1 MVVFDHDTCGRNRIA
16 TYAHY
21 RSNPPA
27 ERRWSLQRH
36 RSGGAEGI
44 ARIARMVGWL
54 TGSPGL
60 HEAATRSCQP
70 SACCRPACLIANN
83 AATAAFPAAAS
94 VPGMSP
100 FWARLGPAPNGIPD
114 RSPVVWRRRL
124 PARTGAIE
132 TGQQCRAAT
141 RQELRPTRPCAI
153 RTMRLQARRLRDPV
167 GRGRHMSHRP
177 PWSPGSKAPPLARA
191 SPAFC
196 GSWRRSRCRRSVVAR
211 RAAAR
216 RTGQPSHHRRT
227 ASATRPLGCAQISGL
242 AAISL
247 LVSQPARRGKHNARS
262 HAQRLGRS
270 RPANQYC
277 RHRLLCLIECDRHH
291 SRLRRSHPPCPGVGK
306 ILFYL
311 SIVTLAHC
319 TERRRP
325 QPEFLSPKSGYD
337 GGTETDIGPVPQY
350 GSIQISKAPQIQKRL
365 ARCLGT
371 SAGSY

>member
-1 MVVFDHDTCGRNRIA
+1 
-16 TYAHY
+16 
-21 RSNPPA
+21 
-27 ERRWSLQRH
+27 
-36 RSGGAEGI
+36 
-44 ARIARMVGWL
+44 MVGWL

-70 SACCRPACLIANN
+70 SACCRPACLMANN

-100 FWARLGPAPNGIPD
+100 FWARLGPRPNGIPD

-124 PARTGAIE
+124 PARTGAID
-132 TGQQCRAAT
+132 TGQQCRAAA

-153 RTMRLQARRLRDPV
+153 RTMRLQARRLPDPV

-177 PWSPGSKAPPLARA
+177 RPGRQALKRRRLPAPLQRFADRGGDPVVADLSGSPGCGSSYRPAKP
-191 SPAFC
+191 SPANRERHTPTWVC
-196 GSWRRSRCRRSVVAR
+196 ADIR
-211 RAAAR
+211 
-216 RTGQPSHHRRT
+216 
-227 ASATRPLGCAQISGL
+227 LGRDF
-242 AAISL
+242 
-247 LVSQPARRGKHNARS
+247 LVGQPARRSKHNARS